1 MELCDF
7 EASLVHIVNSRTART
22 HRETMSQKTN
32 QEEREGGGRGGGGEG
47 RGGRGGGEFAYQEF
61 HLLHIKFGVLFLPFF
76 S

>member
-32 QEEREGGGRGGGGEG
+32 KEEREG
-47 RGGRGGGEFAYQEF
+47 GGRGGGEFAYQEF

>member
-32 QEEREGGGRGGGGEG
+32 QEEREGGGRGGG
-47 RGGRGGGEFAYQEF
+47 QSCT
-61 HLLHIKFGVLFLPFF
+61 GVDKLQACDNQ
-76 S
+76 